1 MYVSEGSSVDKGFPL
16 TLGALRRLGIRIP
29 VVRLAVP
36 KGSVRDN
43 FCVLTAKLLKLI
55 RITNAD
61 GLCSSTQLAQS
72 QMLVAVVI
80 NPRCR

>member
-29 VVRLAVP
+29 AVRLAVP

-61 GLCSSTQLAQS
+61 GQYSSAPIA
-72 QMLVAVVI
+72 QMLMLAAGLFGF
-80 NPRCR
+80 N